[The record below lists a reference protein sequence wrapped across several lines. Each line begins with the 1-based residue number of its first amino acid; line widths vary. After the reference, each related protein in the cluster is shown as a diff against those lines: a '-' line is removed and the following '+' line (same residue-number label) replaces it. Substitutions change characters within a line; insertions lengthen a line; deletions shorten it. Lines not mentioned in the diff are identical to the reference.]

1 LEYAQTLNK
10 STGVVSTTSIMHA
23 TPAAFMAHTDSR
35 NNYVDIVEDI
45 VYDANVTVLLGGGT
59 WRFSSSYQSTMASNG
74 YTVVHDRAGMLSVT
88 SGKLLGLFSIEDMD
102 YESVRD
108 YSTDPSLL
116 EMTNQ
121 SLHILSQD
129 PDGFFLMVEGGR
141 IDHAAHVNNPIDV
154 ALETIEFQKAVERA
168 IDYVDANPN
177 TILIVTGDH
186 ETGGLTVVNSNLG
199 SVLPADL
206 TLESDKRDLRMER
219 ADNVTV
225 IWTTTG
231 HSDADVPIFCYG
243 DEFSGLPVNYTIDN
257 IDIYTLMKDYY
268 QGNPLD
274 VTDETAPLWF
284 VAPSDR
290 EITEGESFRYWVPAV
305 DVSDIEYAVN
315 DTVNFAINST
325 GLITNLTSL
334 VVGLYGLNVSV
345 WDVHGNTAFREII
358 ITVLAEITI
367 PTTTTTTDTTNTT
380 TTTGTG
386 TPTGIPID
394 LIMLTIV
401 GVGAAV
407 VVVVILIVIK
417 KR

>member
-1 LEYAQTLNK
+1 
-10 STGVVSTTSIMHA
+10 
-23 TPAAFMAHTDSR
+23 
-35 NNYVDIVEDI
+35 
-45 VYDANVTVLLGGGT
+45 
-59 WRFSSSYQSTMASNG
+59 
-74 YTVVHDRAGMLSVT
+74 
-88 SGKLLGLFSIEDMD
+88 
-102 YESVRD
+102 
-108 YSTDPSLL
+108 
-116 EMTNQ
+116 
-121 SLHILSQD
+121 
-129 PDGFFLMVEGGR
+129 
-141 IDHAAHVNNPIDV
+141 
-154 ALETIEFQKAVERA
+154 
-168 IDYVDANPN
+168 
-177 TILIVTGDH
+177 
-186 ETGGLTVVNSNLG
+186 
-199 SVLPADL
+199 
-206 TLESDKRDLRMER
+206 MER

-225 IWTTTG
+225 TWTTTG
-231 HSDADVPIFCYG
+231 HTDADVPIFCYG

-274 VTDETAPLWF
+274 VTDEIAPMWF
-284 VAPSDR
+284 VAPSDQ
-290 EITEGESFRYWVPAV
+290 EITEGESFRYWVPAA

-380 TTTGTG
+380 TPTGTG

-407 VVVVILIVIK
+407 VVVVILIIIK